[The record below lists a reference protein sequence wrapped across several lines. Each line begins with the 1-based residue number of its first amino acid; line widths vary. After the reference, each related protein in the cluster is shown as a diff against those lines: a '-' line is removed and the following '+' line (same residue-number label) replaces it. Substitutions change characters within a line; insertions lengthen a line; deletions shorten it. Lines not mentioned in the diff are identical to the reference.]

1 MELPGTVLEGLQLFY
16 QKAQSDSI
24 FKFLLQKY
32 GNDIDIEQDVFL
44 LLMQILDS
52 QVEMG
57 IFFFERRNFFVEN
70 ERIKIFPTNLLS
82 LFLLNERF

>member
-52 QVEMG
+52 QVEMDIFFLNEG
-57 IFFFERRNFFVEN
+57 IF
-70 ERIKIFPTNLLS
+70 
-82 LFLLNERF
+82 